1 MIQPEISLA
10 APELQANCDSPE
22 SVTADR
28 RRPGRPSLVNPTL
41 VPLLRGDLPSSL
53 PLSDETELV
62 EDRGALAPAIA
73 VAVALAMS
81 VPLWGAIGFAAWALF
96 RRAPP

>member
-1 MIQPEISLA
+1 VAQYETSLA
-10 APELQANCDSPE
+10 VPELQATGDSPE
-22 SVTADR
+22 SVTDDR

-53 PLSDETELV
+53 TLSNETELV

-73 VAVALAMS
+73 VAVALAMR
-81 VPLWGAIGFAAWALF
+81 VPLWGAIGFAAWALS
-96 RRAPP
+96 R

>member
-1 MIQPEISLA
+1 VAQHETSLV
-10 APELQANCDSPE
+10 APELQATGDSTE
-22 SVTADR
+22 SVTDDR
-28 RRPGRPSLVNPTL
+28 RRSGRPSHVNPTL

-81 VPLWGAIGFAAWALF
+81 VPLWAAIGFAAWALF
-96 RRAPP
+96 R

>member
-1 MIQPEISLA
+1 VAQYETSLA
-10 APELQANCDSPE
+10 APELQAAGDSPE
-22 SVTADR
+22 SVTDDR
-28 RRPGRPSLVNPTL
+28 RRPGRPSHVNPTL

-81 VPLWGAIGFAAWALF
+81 VPLWAAIGFAAWALS
-96 RRAPP
+96 R

>member
-1 MIQPEISLA
+1 MAQYETSLA
-10 APELQANCDSPE
+10 APELQATGDRPE
-22 SVTADR
+22 SVTDDR
-28 RRPGRPSLVNPTL
+28 RRPGRPSHINPTL

-81 VPLWGAIGFAAWALF
+81 VPLWAAIGFAAWALS
-96 RRAPP
+96 R